1 MDPRRRALN
10 YVVCDIMAPAVVR
23 NSLDTYTDLVYGSPE
38 GVRNN
43 NCYAWASG
51 HCRTAGNNK
60 LQPGDLSPSAASE
73 SPMDLR
79 SCGSLQRRARADLGP
94 DAKTLGPSGS
104 CPEGWHAARAFLD
117 PGKDYHW
124 YRHHKDVLLRVPR
137 KNGVAARP
145 TSLANRLGLSR
156 SAVTGSG
163 SLFLARGADLYSHKR
178 GLATG
183 PLLEDSCGR
192 LIKDPDRACR
202 DYGDLKYTKSC
213 GGMCVRNRVL

>member
-1 MDPRRRALN
+1 
-10 YVVCDIMAPAVVR
+10 MAPAVVR
-23 NSLDTYTDLVYGSPE
+23 DSLDTYTDLVYGSPQ
-38 GVRNN
+38 GIRNN
-43 NCYAWASG
+43 NCYAWAIG
-51 HCRTAGNNK
+51 HFRDSGNNK
-60 LQPGDLSPSAASE
+60 LQPGDLSPSRQGVAESRQGVAE
-73 SPMDLR
+73 SPMSLE
-79 SCGSLQRRARADLGP
+79 SCGSLHRRARADLGP
-94 DAKTLGPSGS
+94 DARTLGPKGA

-117 PGKDYHW
+117 PGRDYHW
-124 YRHHKDVLLRVPR
+124 YRHHKDVLVRTNR
-137 KNGVAARP
+137 RP

-163 SLFLARGADLYSHKR
+163 SLLLARGANLYSHKR

-192 LIKDPDRACR
+192 LIKDPERACR

>member
-1 MDPRRRALN
+1 
-10 YVVCDIMAPAVVR
+10 MAPAVR
-23 NSLDTYTDLVYGSPE
+23 NSLDTYTDLVYGSPQ

-43 NCYAWASG
+43 NCYAWAIG
-51 HCRTAGNNK
+51 HFRASGNNK
-60 LQPGDLSPSAASE
+60 LQPGDLSNST
-73 SPMDLR
+73 SPMNLE
-79 SCGSLQRRARADLGP
+79 SCGSLHRRARADLGP
-94 DAKTLGPSGS
+94 DARTLGPKGA

-124 YRHHKDVLLRVPR
+124 YRHHKDVLVRTS
-137 KNGVAARP
+137 GRP

-163 SLFLARGADLYSHKR
+163 SLLLARGANLYSHKR

-192 LIKDPDRACR
+192 HIRDPEKACR
-202 DYGDLKYTKSC
+202 DYSSSGLNYTKSC
-213 GGMCVRNRVL
+213 GGICVRNKVL

>member
-1 MDPRRRALN
+1 
-10 YVVCDIMAPAVVR
+10 MAPAVVR
-23 NSLDTYTDLVYGSPE
+23 DSLDTYTDLVYGSPQ
-38 GVRNN
+38 GIRNN
-43 NCYAWASG
+43 NCYAWAIG
-51 HCRTAGNNK
+51 HFRDSGNNK
-60 LQPGDLSPSAASE
+60 LQPGDLSPSSSAE
-73 SPMDLR
+73 SPMNLQ
-79 SCGSLQRRARADLGP
+79 SCGSLQRRAREDLGP
-94 DAKTLGPSGS
+94 DARTLGPKGA

-124 YRHHKDVLLRVPR
+124 YRHHKDVLVRT
-137 KNGVAARP
+137 NSRP

-163 SLFLARGADLYSHKR
+163 SLLLARGANLYSHKR

-192 LIKDPDRACR
+192 LIKDPERACR

-213 GGMCVRNRVL
+213 GGMCVRNKVL